1 MVQTER
7 LVQTFCRMVS
17 FDSPSYGER
26 EICDFLTEHLT
37 ALGLRVQEDDAAQR
51 IHGTAGNLYAY
62 LPATQGMEQLPPLL
76 FSGHMDTVEPSK
88 GKKAIIHADG
98 TITSDGSTVL
108 GADDCAALAAILEAL
123 TVMQEN
129 HLPHRAIEILFSV
142 AEETYCIGASVFDF
156 SKIRAKEAYVL
167 DLTGAVGGAA
177 VQAPTLLS
185 FRIAVQG
192 KASHAGFHPEQGIH
206 AICVAASAARRLQNG
221 WLDENTIRNIGT
233 IHGGTQT
240 NIVPERCVVTGEIR
254 SFDHEQAMR
263 TWEETKRVFEEEA
276 RSLGADVE
284 AEHTVHI
291 HAYKTPEQHPVV
303 QRFQRVCA
311 KHGIPSNLCS
321 TMGGSD
327 NNPLSEHGL
336 TGIVLATAMNNC
348 HSCSEYS
355 HVDEL
360 KKIAAITVDLMCSE
374 E

>member
-1 MVQTER
+1 MVQKER
-7 LVQTFCRMVS
+7 LVQTFCKLVS

-26 EICDFLTEHLT
+26 NVCDFLIETLT
-37 ALGLRVQEDDAAQR
+37 ALGLQVQEDHAAQKIR
-51 IHGTAGNLYAY
+51 GDAGNVYAY
-62 LPATQGMEQLPPLL
+62 LPATKGMEQLPPLL
-76 FSGHMDTVEPSK
+76 FSGHMDTVEPSH
-88 GKKAIIHADG
+88 GKKAIVHEDG
-98 TITSDGSTVL
+98 SITSDGSTVL
-108 GADDCAALAAILEAL
+108 GADDCSALTAIIEAL
-123 TVMQEN
+123 TVIQEN
-129 HLPHRAIEILFSV
+129 HLPHRAIEVLFSV

-156 SKIRAKEAYVL
+156 SQIQSKEAYVL

-177 VQAPTLLS
+177 IQAPTLLS
-185 FRIAVQG
+185 FRIAVTG

-206 AICVAASAARRLQNG
+206 AICVAASAARRLKNG
-221 WLDENTIRNIGT
+221 WLDENTTRNIGT

-240 NIVPERCVVTGEIR
+240 NIVPENCVVTGEIR

-276 RSLGADVE
+276 RKLGAEVA

-291 HAYKTPEQHPVV
+291 HAYQTPEQHPVV
-303 QRFQRVCA
+303 QRFQHICA
-311 KHGIPSNLCS
+311 KHGIASNLCS

-348 HSCSEYS
+348 HSCEEYS
-355 HVDEL
+355 NVDEL
-360 KKIAAITVDLMCSE
+360 ERITAITIDLMCSE

>member
-88 GKKAIIHADG
+88 GKKAIVHADG

-129 HLPHRAIEILFSV
+129 HLPHRASEILFSV

-156 SKIRAKEAYVL
+156 SKYS
-167 DLTGAVGGAA
+167 
-177 VQAPTLLS
+177 LL
-185 FRIAVQG
+185 I
-192 KASHAGFHPEQGIH
+192 
-206 AICVAASAARRLQNG
+206 
-221 WLDENTIRNIGT
+221 
-233 IHGGTQT
+233 
-240 NIVPERCVVTGEIR
+240 
-254 SFDHEQAMR
+254 
-263 TWEETKRVFEEEA
+263 
-276 RSLGADVE
+276 
-284 AEHTVHI
+284 
-291 HAYKTPEQHPVV
+291 
-303 QRFQRVCA
+303 
-311 KHGIPSNLCS
+311 
-321 TMGGSD
+321 
-327 NNPLSEHGL
+327 
-336 TGIVLATAMNNC
+336 
-348 HSCSEYS
+348 YS
-355 HVDEL
+355 
-360 KKIAAITVDLMCSE
+360 
-374 E
+374 

>member
-88 GKKAIIHADG
+88 GKKAIVHADG

-221 WLDENTIRNIGT
+221 WLD
-233 IHGGTQT
+233 
-240 NIVPERCVVTGEIR
+240 
-254 SFDHEQAMR
+254 
-263 TWEETKRVFEEEA
+263 
-276 RSLGADVE
+276 
-284 AEHTVHI
+284 
-291 HAYKTPEQHPVV
+291 
-303 QRFQRVCA
+303 
-311 KHGIPSNLCS
+311 
-321 TMGGSD
+321 
-327 NNPLSEHGL
+327 
-336 TGIVLATAMNNC
+336 
-348 HSCSEYS
+348 
-355 HVDEL
+355 
-360 KKIAAITVDLMCSE
+360 
-374 E
+374 